1 MMAARDIH
9 TSVEE
14 KIGGICMIKA
24 RLHQVRAKMRFAHLS
39 TIGALSLGLLL
50 APPPEVKFNRQTIL
64 SMKKLEPTLKVV
76 RHGNRDIEGASGWFA
91 TTDPLIP
98 GDQQRRLIEAEIG
111 KTQRSG
117 RWAAC

>member
-9 TSVEE
+9 ISIKE

-24 RLHQVRAKMRFAHLS
+24 RLHQLRAKMRFAHLS

-50 APPPEVKFNRQTIL
+50 APAPEVKFDRKTIL
-64 SMKKLEPTLKVV
+64 SMEKLEPTLKVV
-76 RHGNRDIEGASGWFA
+76 RRGNRDIEGASGRFA
-91 TTDPLIP
+91 TTDPMIP
-98 GDQQRRLIEAEIG
+98 DDQQRRLIKAEIG

-117 RWAAC
+117 GWVTC